1 MTDFAWLNSTIAE
14 VNGSTSYCDFGP
26 ANILVGFRSETSCR
40 IVEFQSTWVS
50 SNEDAEVT
58 DILDRVDV
66 LISMSGKQW
75 KFYLRRRVSGKS
87 PSILVFNLRNNVLEF
102 ASPLNYLKFL
112 RFHRS
117 VQAFLDVG
125 CRLYK

>member
-14 VNGSTSYCDFGP
+14 VNNSKNYRDFGP
-26 ANILVGFRSETSCR
+26 VEILVGFQSETNCR
-40 IVEFQSTWVS
+40 IVEFQSIWVS
-50 SNEDAEVT
+50 SSDESEAA

-66 LISMSGKQW
+66 LISMSAQQW
-75 KFYLRRRVSGKS
+75 KYYLRRRVSGKS

-102 ASPLNYLKFL
+102 ASPMNYLKFL